1 MRGPKSVQLLRA
13 RRVVMEEA
21 RALAIVSALA
31 NGVNPLTGELF
42 AVDSPYQ
49 SPDVIRAL
57 YCAARALEAGGRR
70 RTRGQGSASNNAGK
84 PWTEEEDRQLLSAFD
99 GGRPLAEL
107 AQLHGRTRGGIQA
120 RLVRHGRLAPEG
132 GRPIGGP
139 GKWRPGS
146 AHGAASATRAS

>member
-1 MRGPKSVQLLRA
+1 MLKTRTLCAMRRSI
-13 RRVVMEEA
+13 MEEA
-21 RALAIVSALA
+21 RAHAIVSALA

-42 AVDSPYQ
+42 SFDSPYQ

-57 YCAARALEAGGRR
+57 YCAVRALEGAGRR
-70 RTRGQGSASNNAGK
+70 RMRGQGSESNNAGK

-107 AQLHGRTRGGIQA
+107 AQAHGRTRGGIQA

-139 GKWRPGS
+139 GKWRPGNT
-146 AHGAASATRAS
+146 AGNAGATRAS

>member
-1 MRGPKSVQLLRA
+1 
-13 RRVVMEEA
+13 MEEA
-21 RALAIVSALA
+21 RAHAIVSALA

-42 AVDSPYQ
+42 AADGPYQ

-57 YCAARALEAGGRR
+57 YCAVRALETASRR
-70 RTRGQGSASNNAGK
+70 RNRAQGPASNNAGK
-84 PWTEEEDRQLLSAFD
+84 PWTEEEDRELLSAFD

-107 AQLHGRTRGGIQA
+107 AQAHGRTRGGIQA

-146 AHGAASATRAS
+146 TPGSAGASRAS

>member
-1 MRGPKSVQLLRA
+1 
-13 RRVVMEEA
+13 MEEA

-31 NGVNPLTGELF
+31 NGVDPLTGELF
-42 AVDSPYQ
+42 SVDSPYQ

-57 YCAARALEAGGRR
+57 YCAVRALEAAGRR
-70 RTRGQGSASNNAGK
+70 RTRGPAAASNNAGK
-84 PWTEEEDRQLLSAFD
+84 PWSEDEDRQLLTAFD

-107 AQLHGRTRGGIQA
+107 AQSHGRTRGGIQA

-146 AHGAASATRAS
+146 TPGNSGASRAS

>member
-1 MRGPKSVQLLRA
+1 
-13 RRVVMEEA
+13 MEEV
-21 RALAIVSALA
+21 RAHAIVSALA

-42 AVDSPYQ
+42 AADSPCQ
-49 SPDVIRAL
+49 TPDVIRAL
-57 YCAARALEAGGRR
+57 YCAVTALEAASRR
-70 RTRGQGSASNNAGK
+70 RTRGQGVASSNAGK

-107 AQLHGRTRGGIQA
+107 AQAHGRTRGGIQA

-139 GKWRPGS
+139 GKWRPETTPGS
-146 AHGAASATRAS
+146 AGASRVS

>member
-1 MRGPKSVQLLRA
+1 
-13 RRVVMEEA
+13 MEEA

-31 NGVNPLTGELF
+31 NGVDPLTGELF
-42 AVDSPYQ
+42 SVESPYQ

-57 YCAARALEAGGRR
+57 YCAVRALEAAGRR
-70 RTRGQGSASNNAGK
+70 RTRGPAAASNNAGK
-84 PWTEEEDRQLLSAFD
+84 PWSEEEDRQLLTAFD

-107 AQLHGRTRGGIQA
+107 AQSHGRTRGGIQA

-139 GKWRPGS
+139 GKWRPGTTPGNS
-146 AHGAASATRAS
+146 GASRAS